1 MRALRVGLLTGVIVT
16 MSAACTSIGADPPL
30 GTATTTLMAGWEQ
43 HFTVEWS
50 VAEQSPTTRKV
61 AGYVYNRHGEHANQV
76 RMLAQAVDQ
85 SGAVTGQ
92 RIAFV
97 PGGIGGAGSS
107 YFEVPNLPIAST
119 YRVSVWA
126 YTWIQRPKN

>member
-1 MRALRVGLLTGVIVT
+1 MV
-16 MSAACTSIGADPPL
+16 D
-30 GTATTTLMAGWEQ
+30 
-43 HFTVEWS
+43 WS

-85 SGAVTGQ
+85 SGTVTGQ

-97 PGGIGGAGSS
+97 PGGEYVPSQRLGLHLDSRAEELMRERRRAG
-107 YFEVPNLPIAST
+107 V
-119 YRVSVWA
+119 
-126 YTWIQRPKN
+126 